1 MWIQKCPWN
10 EWITFLM
17 IISILLKLDDI
28 KAGQY
33 QCWFCSK
40 DTNIISCCLQVKH
53 DQRLNKFTHRFSGDR
68 LQVFLGDEIHIAP
81 ELNVA
86 ITHELMKPPISK
98 CSVNVGNFSQLCWAI
113 QYVIKCTLHTI
124 AQCCKVLR
132 KKKHKHLHNW
142 KWKVPG
148 NFPHLV
154 TSSLQAEGI
163 STLRIPLNTENRLVV
178 LPIIK

>member
-17 IISILLKLDDI
+17 IISILLKLDDDI

-98 CSVNVGNFSQLCWAI
+98 CSVNVWKFLSTVLSNTICHLMYIAHHCTPLHSAA
-113 QYVIKCTLHTI
+113 KCYGKRNTNI
-124 AQCCKVLR
+124 YIIESEKFR
-132 KKKHKHLHNW
+132 EI
-142 KWKVPG
+142 
-148 NFPHLV
+148 FP
-154 TSSLQAEGI
+154 T
-163 STLRIPLNTENRLVV
+163 
-178 LPIIK
+178 

>member
-17 IISILLKLDDI
+17 IISILLKLDDDI

-68 LQVFLGDEIHIAP
+68 LQVFSWRWNTHSTRVKCCNHSWTDETANFKMFCKCLEIS
-81 ELNVA
+81 LNCVEQYNMSSNVHCTPLHSA
-86 ITHELMKPPISK
+86 AK
-98 CSVNVGNFSQLCWAI
+98 CYGKRNTNIYIIESEKFREI
-113 QYVIKCTLHTI
+113 
-124 AQCCKVLR
+124 
-132 KKKHKHLHNW
+132 
-142 KWKVPG
+142 
-148 NFPHLV
+148 FP
-154 TSSLQAEGI
+154 T
-163 STLRIPLNTENRLVV
+163 
-178 LPIIK
+178 

>member
-1 MWIQKCPWN
+1 M
-10 EWITFLM
+10 L
-17 IISILLKLDDI
+17 ILLKRHKYNIMLLTS
-28 KAGQY
+28 KARSKTEQVHS
-33 QCWFCSK
+33 QIFRWSSTSFSWRWNTHSTRVKCCNHSWTDETANFKMFCKCW
-40 DTNIISCCLQVKH
+40 
-53 DQRLNKFTHRFSGDR
+53 KFLSTVLSNTICH
-68 LQVFLGDEIHIAP
+68 
-81 ELNVA
+81 
-86 ITHELMKPPISK
+86 LM
-98 CSVNVGNFSQLCWAI
+98 
-113 QYVIKCTLHTI
+113 YI